1 MRGWGSATKLH
12 PSRGIGRGARVMVE
26 CTRMRRGREGGTID
40 IGRGRLST
48 APWWRVVSIVWTR
61 PRRRGRLER
70 ERERER
76 ERDG

>member
-12 PSRGIGRGARVMVE
+12 PSRSIGRGARVMVE
-26 CTRMRRGREGGTID
+26 CTRKGGTID

-48 APWWRVVSIVWTR
+48 APWWGVVAIVWTR

-76 ERDG
+76 ERWRK